1 MTNVDSRWVAWA
13 QWLALLTMTLD
24 HLVRHLLGP
33 GSALAWWPESL
44 GRLAFPLFAAMVAWH
59 GGFTSRD
66 PLRYARRILLIGI
79 LAQWPYALMPRPEA
93 PYLLN
98 VCFTLAAGLAWAHWA
113 KGALPWTHPVVRGA
127 SPWAHGERGALA
139 RDTPSWAHGERGALA
154 RNTPSWAQ
162 GERGA
167 LARNT
172 PSWAQGERG
181 ALARYTPPWAHW
193 VRGATPWAHGERGA
207 LARNTPPWAHGERG
221 ALARNTPPWAGLAL
235 SLVLWWALGF
245 WVEFGHAG
253 LALVPALMLALSQQ
267 AASPAQ
273 RGMASLP
280 ALNRR
285 EVARAQ
291 RWMASLPALVVVAL
305 LNPGLQASLFAL
317 AGVAL
322 ALAMAAGGLPRLPW
336 PLPRWLW
343 RAWYPGHF
351 ALLAL
356 LLWD

>member
-113 KGALPWTHPVVRGA
+113 RGALTERETPPWTHGKRGA
-127 SPWAHGERGALA
+127 LTRNTPPWAHGERGALA
-139 RDTPSWAHGERGALA
+139 RYTPSWAHGERGALARYTPSWAHGERGALA
-154 RNTPSWAQ
+154 RNTP
-162 GERGA
+162 
-167 LARNT
+167 
-172 PSWAQGERG
+172 
-181 ALARYTPPWAHW
+181 PWTHRV
-193 VRGATPWAHGERGA
+193 VRGA
-207 LARNTPPWAHGERG
+207 
-221 ALARNTPPWAGLAL
+221 PPWAGLAL

-253 LALVPALMLALSQQ
+253 LALVPALMLALMLALSRQ
-267 AASPAQ
+267 AASA
-273 RGMASLP
+273 
-280 ALNRR
+280 
-285 EVARAQ
+285 AR

-305 LNPGLQASLFAL
+305 LNPGLQASAFAL

>member
-1 MTNVDSRWVAWA
+1 MTNVDSRWVGWA
-13 QWLALLTMTLD
+13 QWLALLTMSLD

-33 GSALAWWPESL
+33 ESALAWWPESL

-59 GGFTSRD
+59 GTFTSRD
-66 PLRYARRILLIGI
+66 PLRYAWRILLIGI

-113 KGALPWTHPVVRGA
+113 
-127 SPWAHGERGALA
+127 RGAL
-139 RDTPSWAHGERGALA
+139 TER
-154 RNTPSWAQ
+154 
-162 GERGA
+162 E
-167 LARNT
+167 
-172 PSWAQGERG
+172 
-181 ALARYTPPWAHW
+181 
-193 VRGATPWAHGERGA
+193 
-207 LARNTPPWAHGERG
+207 TPPWAHGVS
-221 ALARNTPPWAGLAL
+221 PWMGLAL

-253 LALVPALMLALSQQ
+253 LALVPALMLALSYR
-267 AASPAQ
+267 AASPVRRWRAH
-273 RGMASLP
+273 LP
-280 ALNRR
+280 AL
-285 EVARAQ
+285 
-291 RWMASLPALVVVAL
+291 ALVAL

-322 ALAMAAGGLPRLPW
+322 ALAMAGAGLPRLPW